1 MLQSFQREVAAMAT
15 AQHPCLLQLKGATST
30 PPICIIMEWMPK
42 GSLYHDLHHQKL
54 LTPTLKSIAAYDIAL
69 GMQYLHQCQIVH
81 RDLKSL
87 NVLLDSNLHIRICD
101 FGFSRHFS
109 AYAEMSQNIGTP
121 HWMAPELLKEKATYT
136 NKIDI
141 YAYGILLWEMAT
153 SFTPYSGMDGT
164 TIIQQVLMNDI
175 RPPLPFNLNPSIKT
189 LITQCWDRN
198 PDNRP
203 TFDDILIY
211 FRSGSVFFND
221 TDVTEFMEYIYNKNT
236 DNIVTRTKNFVEG
249 KITYSQFI
257 SDLKAIPNNYA
268 EELYKALPY
277 VPEKEKGEFASLFY
291 DTPKMTEA
299 MRYLRSLENRSLEF
313 DALSRIIQD
322 LPTGSPSLDEDI
334 VITVAKNGF
343 ADHCIVY
350 CKNPSLLAL
359 SMGICVRKGID
370 ERLKVAIVDKC
381 VLSLKQSDEKL
392 QIASLR
398 LLLSLKA
405 FNRIE
410 FTVLKEFLG
419 KPALRNTAEIAIA
432 AMGLH
437 GQMVSNDLLE
447 TILELCKEYHK
458 TGLLNAIHS

>member
-1 MLQSFQREVAAMAT
+1 
-15 AQHPCLLQLKGATST
+15 
-30 PPICIIMEWMPK
+30 
-42 GSLYHDLHHQKL
+42 
-54 LTPTLKSIAAYDIAL
+54 
-69 GMQYLHQCQIVH
+69 
-81 RDLKSL
+81 
-87 NVLLDSNLHIRICD
+87 
-101 FGFSRHFS
+101 
-109 AYAEMSQNIGTP
+109 
-121 HWMAPELLKEKATYT
+121 
-136 NKIDI
+136 
-141 YAYGILLWEMAT
+141 
-153 SFTPYSGMDGT
+153 
-164 TIIQQVLMNDI
+164 
-175 RPPLPFNLNPSIKT
+175 
-189 LITQCWDRN
+189 
-198 PDNRP
+198 
-203 TFDDILIY
+203 
-211 FRSGSVFFND
+211 
-221 TDVTEFMEYIYNKNT
+221 MEYIYDKNT

-381 VLSLKQSDEKL
+381 VLSLKQSDEKF
-392 QIASLR
+392 QIASLI